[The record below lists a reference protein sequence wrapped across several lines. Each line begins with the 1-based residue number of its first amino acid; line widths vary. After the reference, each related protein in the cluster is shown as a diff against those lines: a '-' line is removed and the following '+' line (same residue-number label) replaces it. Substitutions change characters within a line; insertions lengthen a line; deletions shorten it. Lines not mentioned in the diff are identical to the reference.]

1 LNFRGRLIDVNKM
14 AKKKFVLEYEFK
26 SSPKVLFGF
35 LSTPNGLA
43 EWFADDVNFADGIYT
58 FHWDREIAKA
68 VLVSQKENKWVR
80 FRWVEDENADYFFEL
95 EILQDELTGDIAL
108 SVTDF
113 ALPEDKKEKEL
124 IWNNQID
131 NLSHVLGA

>member
-1 LNFRGRLIDVNKM
+1 MFMNKKM

-35 LSTPNGLA
+35 LSSPNGLSD
-43 EWFADDVNFADGIYT
+43 WFADDVNFSNGVYT
-58 FHWDREIAKA
+58 FHWDRESARA
-68 VLVSQKENKWVR
+68 TLVSQKENKLVK
-80 FRWVEDENADYFFEL
+80 FRWLDEGEADYFMEL

-113 ALPEDKKEKEL
+113 ADPEDIREKEL
-124 IWNNQID
+124 IWNNQIE
-131 NLSHVLGA
+131 NLTRVLGA